1 MTGHAFRNLLR
12 KQQQLLLVKK
22 IKICGKHLNSHEY
35 NNKFQFPL
43 LVNHTTITHE
53 AGPHVEDTSG
63 INEERALMTTQIGVK
78 KAIKLC
84 SNFCNCKSH
93 TSNDKS
99 VPKQMNL
106 WQDCQKNKN
115 YYELIFSGLY
125 NLFYEFLFTT
135 QKGEGGI

>member
-1 MTGHAFRNLLR
+1 M
-12 KQQQLLLVKK
+12 
-22 IKICGKHLNSHEY
+22 
-35 NNKFQFPL
+35 
-43 LVNHTTITHE
+43 HE
-53 AGPHVEDTSG
+53 AGPHVKDTSG

-84 SNFCNCKSH
+84 SNFCNCKSR

-106 WQDCQKNKN
+106 WQDCQKNKTN

-135 QKGEGGI
+135 QKGGGDLVLLLDSQVALITHICSL